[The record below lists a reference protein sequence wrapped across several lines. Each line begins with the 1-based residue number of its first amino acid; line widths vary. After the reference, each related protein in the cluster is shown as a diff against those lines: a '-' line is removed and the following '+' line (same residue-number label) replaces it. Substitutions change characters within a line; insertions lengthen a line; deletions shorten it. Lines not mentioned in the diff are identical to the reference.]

1 MEIRESHEGEVTVI
15 GVEGRLD
22 ASTAA
27 TFEEKVLGLIG
38 SGTKRMV
45 IDGAK
50 MSYISSA
57 GLRVFLMA
65 AKRLSP
71 PAGHFAVGALQVQV
85 REVFDIAGFSS
96 VLSIHDTRAGAV
108 AAASAA

>member
-1 MEIRESHEGEVTVI
+1 MEIQESKEGEVVVI
-15 GVEGRLD
+15 GVDGRLD
-22 ASTAA
+22 ASTATA
-27 TFEEKVLGLIG
+27 FEEKVLGLIG
-38 SGTKRMV
+38 SGTKRLV

-50 MSYISSA
+50 MAYISSA

-71 PAGHFAVGALQVQV
+71 PQGHFAVGGLQAQV

-96 VLSIHDTRAGAV
+96 VLSIHDSRAAAV
-108 AAASAA
+108 AAASA